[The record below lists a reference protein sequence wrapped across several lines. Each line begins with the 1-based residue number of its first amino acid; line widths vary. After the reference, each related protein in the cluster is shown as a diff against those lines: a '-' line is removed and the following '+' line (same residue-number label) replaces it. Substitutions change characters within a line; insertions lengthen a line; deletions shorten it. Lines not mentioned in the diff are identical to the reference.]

1 MDFIAAFYAM
11 HNNSFTAVGINRG
24 SLEWHQ
30 HVIYLLENSDLGFD
44 GDYTEFDGTLFAQIV
59 REIAFIV
66 NYFYTY
72 GFTKEDPYV
81 EIRKTLM
88 FSQSQAMHLFAKWV
102 YISLGGTCTGSTMTV
117 ITNTLDNEM
126 NLRMAWLN
134 LVPAPYNTMFHYRN
148 NVRTR
153 IYGDDNVVSVKP
165 MFLPHFNAV
174 KVGEFLAPFGIK
186 YGPAD
191 KGGEMIPF
199 KSILETSFLKN
210 DIGRQ
215 FGFYVAQLDKKVIFE
230 TINWIRRCSTP
241 EQACNDNCNCSLRD
255 AFFHGEEFFNK
266 LRCDILKLRP
276 AYNLLTYGELVN
288 EFLEY
293 GQVIPWSN
301 DFGFTR
307 HPPTYDP
314 KLLIKLRCLEDPTPI
329 TAPQIVAPVK
339 PLNF

>member
-1 MDFIAAFYAM
+1 
-11 HNNSFTAVGINRG
+11 
-24 SLEWHQ
+24 
-30 HVIYLLENSDLGFD
+30 
-44 GDYTEFDGTLFAQIV
+44 
-59 REIAFIV
+59 
-66 NYFYTY
+66 
-72 GFTKEDPYV
+72 
-81 EIRKTLM
+81 
-88 FSQSQAMHLFAKWV
+88 
-102 YISLGGTCTGSTMTV
+102 
-117 ITNTLDNEM
+117 
-126 NLRMAWLN
+126 
-134 LVPAPYNTMFHYRN
+134 
-148 NVRTR
+148 
-153 IYGDDNVVSVKP
+153 
-165 MFLPHFNAV
+165 
-174 KVGEFLAPFGIK
+174 
-186 YGPAD
+186 
-191 KGGEMIPF
+191 MIPF